1 MVITLLLM
9 TILEKNLRKWINKMK
24 KIFFL
29 FLVISFTFFSVVNSQ
44 ERETKLDK
52 LFNQLKNNND
62 VSLAFEIEMKIWN
75 IWSTHPSQENLTQLL
90 AKGSNLMSEQKL
102 NKAYETFSIVIGLD
116 PSWAEG
122 WNKRATVL
130 YMLGRYKESQKDID
144 QVLTLEKRHFGA
156 LSGQGLV
163 QIELKN
169 YERAINSYQEVQKIY
184 PSMQSPKIMIPQLKE
199 LIKSKSI

>member
-1 MVITLLLM
+1 
-9 TILEKNLRKWINKMK
+9 MK

-29 FLVISFTFFSVVNSQ
+29 LAIISFSFFSVVNSQ
-44 ERETKLDK
+44 ERESKLNE

-62 VSLAFEIEMKIWN
+62 ISSAFEIEMKIWN

-90 AKGSNLMSEQKL
+90 AKGSILMSEQKL
-102 NKAYETFSIVIGLD
+102 KKAYETFSIVIGLD

-130 YMLGRYKESQKDID
+130 YMLGRYQESQEDID
-144 QVLTLEKRHFGA
+144 EVLKLEKRHFGA

-169 YERAINSYQEVQKIY
+169 YERAINSYNEVQKIY
-184 PSMQSPKIMIPQLKE
+184 PSMMSPKIMIPQLKE
-199 LIKSKSI
+199 LIKSESI

>member
-1 MVITLLLM
+1 
-9 TILEKNLRKWINKMK
+9 MK

-29 FLVISFTFFSVVNSQ
+29 FLVMSFSFFSIVNSQ
-44 ERETKLDK
+44 ERETKLNE

-62 VSLAFEIEMKIWN
+62 VTSAFEIEKKIWK
-75 IWSTHPSQENLTQLL
+75 IWSIHPSNDRRGYRLTELL
-90 AKGSNLMSEQKL
+90 AQGSFLMGKEEL
-102 NKAYETFSIVIGLD
+102 NKAYEIFSQIILVD
-116 PSWAEG
+116 PNWPEA

-130 YMLGRYKESQKDID
+130 YMLGRYQESQEDID
-144 QVLTLEKRHFGA
+144 EVLKLEKRHFGA

-169 YERAINSYQEVQKIY
+169 YERAINSYKKVQKIY
-184 PSMQSPKIMIPQLKE
+184 PSMMSPKIMIPQLKE

>member
-1 MVITLLLM
+1 MVIILQWM
-9 TILEKNLRKWINKMK
+9 IILEKNLRKWINKMK

-29 FLVISFTFFSVVNSQ
+29 FLVMSFSFFSIVNSQ
-44 ERETKLDK
+44 EREAKLDG

-62 VSLAFEIEMKIWN
+62 VAAAFEIEMKIRN

-90 AKGSNLMSEQKL
+90 AKGSILMSEQKL
-102 NKAYETFSIVIGLD
+102 KKAYETFSIVIGLD

-130 YMLGRYKESQKDID
+130 YMLGRYQESQEDID
-144 QVLTLEKRHFGA
+144 EVLKLEKRHFGA

-169 YERAINSYQEVQKIY
+169 YERAINSYKEVQKIY
-184 PSMQSPKIMIPQLKE
+184 PSMMSPKIMIPQLKE
-199 LIKSKSI
+199 LIKSESI

>member
-1 MVITLLLM
+1 MI
-9 TILEKNLRKWINKMK
+9 ILEKNLRKWINKMK

-29 FLVISFTFFSVVNSQ
+29 FLVISFSFFSVVNSQ
-44 ERETKLDK
+44 ERETKLDE

-62 VSLAFEIEMKIWN
+62 VSSAFEIEMKIWN

-116 PSWAEG
+116 PNWAEG

-130 YMLGRYKESQKDID
+130 YMLGRYQESQEDID
-144 QVLTLEKRHFGA
+144 EVLKLEKRHFGA

>member
-1 MVITLLLM
+1 
-9 TILEKNLRKWINKMK
+9 MK
-24 KIFFL
+24 KLLGI
-29 FLVISFTFFSVVNSQ
+29 LVLGLLFFSNANSE
-44 ERETKLDK
+44 ERELELNK

-62 VSLAFEIEMKIWN
+62 ASMAFEVEMKIWN

-90 AKGSNLMSEQKL
+90 ADGSNLMTQHKL
-102 NKAYETFSIVIGLD
+102 NKAYETFSKVISLD
-116 PSWAEG
+116 PNWAEG

-130 YMLGRYKESQKDID
+130 YMLGRHEESQEDINE
-144 QVLTLEKRHFGA
+144 VLKLEKRHFGA

-169 YERAINSYQEVQKIY
+169 YERAINSYKEVQKIY

-199 LIKSKSI
+199 LIKSESI